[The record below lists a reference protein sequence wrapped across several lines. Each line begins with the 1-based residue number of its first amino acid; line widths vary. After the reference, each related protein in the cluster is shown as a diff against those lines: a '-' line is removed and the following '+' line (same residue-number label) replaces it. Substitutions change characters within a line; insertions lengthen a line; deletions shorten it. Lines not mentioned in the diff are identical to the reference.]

1 MSKHSFQSFNYKGY
15 SIQTHVDD
23 EIATERYPV
32 RVQVV
37 TPKRSINHFNTKLA
51 AKQWITRMINN
62 PKLAKEWEGQTE
74 SKRNKLR

>member
-1 MSKHSFQSFNYKGY
+1 MSKHSFLTVEYKGY
-15 SIQTHVDD
+15 FIQTHIDD
-23 EIATERYPV
+23 ELATERYAQ

-37 TPKRSINHFNTKLA
+37 TPKHSINHFNTVIG
-51 AKQWITRMINN
+51 AKMWITRMINN